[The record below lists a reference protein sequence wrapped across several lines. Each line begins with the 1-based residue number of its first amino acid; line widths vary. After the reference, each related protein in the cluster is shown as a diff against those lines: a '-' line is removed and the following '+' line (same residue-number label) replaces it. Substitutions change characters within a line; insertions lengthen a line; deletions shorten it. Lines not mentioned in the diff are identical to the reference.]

1 MVNLLSC
8 FNIVG
13 NSIWLSSI
21 LGYPPLIVRLANS
34 KSPGCALTFTSVPTN
49 VAVWD
54 WLFESSTSPL
64 KRYRTDALA
73 GYTDAQ
79 TKERLNWAQVEESTK
94 HISTALVRRYGFQ
107 AGDTITIFSG
117 NTIWYPVAMFSAVRV
132 GGIVSGASP
141 GYNVDELA
149 YALSKSKS
157 KFLITNSSTVEI
169 AVQAA
174 QRAGISEEHV
184 FFLQGEGKGHRF
196 LRDLIEIGKGFGEAG
211 QIQSFQIPE
220 NKTNKD
226 ICGLLCF
233 R

>member
-1 MVNLLSC
+1 MVNLQSR

-13 NSIWLSSI
+13 NSIWLSST
-21 LGYPPLIVRLANS
+21 LGYPPLIVRSANS
-34 KSPGCALTFTSVPTN
+34 ESRGCALTFTSVPTN
-49 VAVWD
+49 IAVWD
-54 WLFESSTSPL
+54 WLFDSSISPL
-64 KRYRTDALA
+64 KRYRIDELA
-73 GYTDAQ
+73 GYTDEQ
-79 TKERLNWAQVEESTK
+79 TKERLNWAQVKQSTK
-94 HISTALVRRYGFQ
+94 HISTALVRRYGFR

-157 KFLITNSSTVEI
+157 KFLITNSSTVET

-184 FFLQGEGKGHRF
+184 FLLQGEGKGHLF
-196 LRDLIEIGKGFGEAG
+196 LRDLIEIGKGFGKAS